1 MANKT
6 NVDVIS
12 IREHAAQICDVFEEL
27 LAERGILIPNDE
39 REGEEDEACLF
50 GDDYYWTED
59 SVVEILTKLL
69 ETVKNNPDAKIQED
83 FA

>member
-1 MANKT
+1 MTNKT
-6 NVDVIS
+6 KVDAIS

-27 LAERGILIPNDE
+27 LAEHGIVIPNDE

-50 GDDYYWTED
+50 GDDYYWVED

-69 ETVKNNPDAKIQED
+69 DKVKANPDAKIQED
-83 FA
+83 FV

>member
-6 NVDVIS
+6 KVDAIS
-12 IREHAAQICDVFEEL
+12 IRECAAEICDVFEEL
-27 LAERGILIPNDE
+27 LADHGILIPNDE

-83 FA
+83 FV